1 MSGLFI
7 EAISCVSLGNPDA
20 AVSLADEVA
29 AIQSGQIAEM
39 LKHPMFRILG
49 LR

>member
-7 EAISCVSLGNPDA
+7 EAISCASLDNPDA
-20 AVSLADEVA
+20 AVGLADEVA
-29 AIQSGQIAEM
+29 AIQGGQVTEM
-39 LKHPMFRILG
+39 QKHLMFRILG

>member
-20 AVSLADEVA
+20 AVGLADEVV
-29 AIQSGQIAEM
+29 AIQSGQVAEI
-39 LKHPMFRILG
+39 LKLAIFIILW